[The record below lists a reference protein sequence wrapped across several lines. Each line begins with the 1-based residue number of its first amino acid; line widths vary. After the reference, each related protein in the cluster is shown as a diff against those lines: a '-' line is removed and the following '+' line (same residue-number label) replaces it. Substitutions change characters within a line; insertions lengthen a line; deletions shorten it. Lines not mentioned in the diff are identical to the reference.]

1 MPGIAS
7 KFNAGLNLIKNMGWR
22 YTGFRIKHEFLKR
35 SGLLKKKFPQS
46 PPYKQYISL
55 NEWKEKSGQFFFNS
69 KEELGFKKNPS
80 IVLKEWFD
88 NYTNGKL
95 LFFNSTVFNIGVD
108 YDWLTNPDTG
118 FGYDVKKHWT
128 EIPEYSAN
136 AGDIKYVWEKSRF
149 GFLYN
154 IIRYDYHFNK
164 DCAAIVFDEIL
175 SWIEKNPINSG
186 PNYVCSQET
195 SLRILNW
202 TFALHYYKNSP
213 AFTEEI
219 FNKIQFSIYWQVH
232 HVYNN
237 IQFSRIA
244 VRNNHAITETL
255 TLYLAGLL
263 YPMIPD
269 FKKWKEKGKRWFEEE
284 IKYQVYDDGTYLQF
298 SMNYHRVV
306 VQLLTWA
313 IILAKRNNEKFADV
327 VYERAKK
334 SVEFLRICMN
344 DSDGWLPNYGANDG
358 ALFFLLNDEHFR
370 NYKPQLQA
378 LATALKLEL
387 GFEKKYEDLDW
398 YNQPSA
404 NLNFLKINT
413 GIFEFKTGG
422 YDIIREKDA
431 LTFIRCGSYKDRPSQ
446 ADNLHIDIWYKG
458 ENIIADAGSYKYNTD
473 KEILKYFM
481 GTASHNTVMI
491 DDHDQ
496 MKKGSRFIWYY
507 WTQCVHTQFKED
519 ATSYKFTGTVA
530 AFKHINKEIKHT
542 RTIIK
547 TKNKPQWFIEDKI
560 TSKPDNIYLKQLW
573 HLPIKHKPIKWQ
585 SSNEKG
591 ELLNIENSDCFI
603 SNLYGEKEKAER
615 VCFKTLSSLIKTELN
630 IKSTE

>member
-1 MPGIAS
+1 MPSIAS
-7 KFNAGLNLIKNMGWR
+7 KFNTGLNLIKNMGWR

-164 DCAAIVFDEIL
+164 DCAVIVFDEIL
-175 SWIEKNPINSG
+175 SWVKNNPINSG

-202 TFALHYYKNSP
+202 TLALHYYKNSP

-219 FNKIQFSIYWQVH
+219 FNKIQFSIYWQIH

-244 VRNNHAITETL
+244 VRNNHAITET
-255 TLYLAGLL
+255 
-263 YPMIPD
+263 
-269 FKKWKEKGKRWFEEE
+269 
-284 IKYQVYDDGTYLQF
+284 
-298 SMNYHRVV
+298 
-306 VQLLTWA
+306 
-313 IILAKRNNEKFADV
+313 
-327 VYERAKK
+327 
-334 SVEFLRICMN
+334 
-344 DSDGWLPNYGANDG
+344 
-358 ALFFLLNDEHFR
+358 
-370 NYKPQLQA
+370 
-378 LATALKLEL
+378 
-387 GFEKKYEDLDW
+387 
-398 YNQPSA
+398 
-404 NLNFLKINT
+404 
-413 GIFEFKTGG
+413 
-422 YDIIREKDA
+422 
-431 LTFIRCGSYKDRPSQ
+431 
-446 ADNLHIDIWYKG
+446 
-458 ENIIADAGSYKYNTD
+458 
-473 KEILKYFM
+473 
-481 GTASHNTVMI
+481 
-491 DDHDQ
+491 
-496 MKKGSRFIWYY
+496 
-507 WTQCVHTQFKED
+507 
-519 ATSYKFTGTVA
+519 
-530 AFKHINKEIKHT
+530 
-542 RTIIK
+542 
-547 TKNKPQWFIEDKI
+547 
-560 TSKPDNIYLKQLW
+560 
-573 HLPIKHKPIKWQ
+573 
-585 SSNEKG
+585 
-591 ELLNIENSDCFI
+591 
-603 SNLYGEKEKAER
+603 
-615 VCFKTLSSLIKTELN
+615 
-630 IKSTE
+630 